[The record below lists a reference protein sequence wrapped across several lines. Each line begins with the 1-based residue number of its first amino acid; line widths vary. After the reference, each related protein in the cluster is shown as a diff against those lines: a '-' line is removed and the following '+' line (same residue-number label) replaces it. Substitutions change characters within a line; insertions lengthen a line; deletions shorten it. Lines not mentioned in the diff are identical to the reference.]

1 MQFKRLRTIGALACG
16 GGMIALALTGCNANA
31 SASGSS
37 DSPPSSSGSAAPEQ
51 STSPTSDSNPTAPT
65 TAPTTA
71 PSTGGEPTMPAS
83 QGNTPTCPAADMHA
97 DLLIQNSNSVDK
109 GIGTLTLTHM
119 THTGHSCLIPAGW
132 APIGTGGPNNYP
144 PLPATRTNYPGTGRN
159 IILPAGQSVYAGMK
173 WHTGTGCGT
182 TTGLGVAW
190 GSSWIPI
197 QYHGLNGHTP
207 PICDSL
213 VLGTIQPTMDGVNFT

>member
-37 DSPPSSSGSAAPEQ
+37 DSPRSSSG
-51 STSPTSDSNPTAPT
+51 TNNPTT
-65 TAPTTA
+65 
-71 PSTGGEPTMPAS
+71 PSTGREPTMPAG
-83 QGNTPTCPAADMHA
+83 QGNTPACLAADMHA

-109 GIGTLTLTHM
+109 GIGTLALTHM
-119 THTGHSCLIPAGW
+119 THTGRSCLISAGW
-132 APIGTGGPNNYP
+132 APIGTGGPNNYT
-144 PLPATRTNYPGTGRN
+144 PLPATRTNYPGSGRA
-159 IILPAGQSVYAGMK
+159 ITLPAGGSAFAGMK

-182 TTGLGVAW
+182 TSGLGVAW
-190 GSSWIPI
+190 HSSWIPVT
-197 QYHGLNGHTP
+197 YLGLNGHRP

-213 VLGTIQPTMDGVNFT
+213 VLGTIQPTMNGVNFT

>member
-1 MQFKRLRTIGALACG
+1 
-16 GGMIALALTGCNANA
+16 
-31 SASGSS
+31 
-37 DSPPSSSGSAAPEQ
+37 
-51 STSPTSDSNPTAPT
+51 
-65 TAPTTA
+65 
-71 PSTGGEPTMPAS
+71 MPAG
-83 QGNTPTCPAADMHA
+83 QGNTPTCLAADMNA

-119 THTGHSCLIPAGW
+119 THTGRSCLIPAGW
-132 APIGTGGPNNYP
+132 APIGTGGPNNYT

-190 GSSWIPI
+190 GNSWIPI
-197 QYHGLNGHTP
+197 QYHGLNGHNP

-213 VLGTIQPTMDGVNFT
+213 VLGTIQSTMDGVDFT